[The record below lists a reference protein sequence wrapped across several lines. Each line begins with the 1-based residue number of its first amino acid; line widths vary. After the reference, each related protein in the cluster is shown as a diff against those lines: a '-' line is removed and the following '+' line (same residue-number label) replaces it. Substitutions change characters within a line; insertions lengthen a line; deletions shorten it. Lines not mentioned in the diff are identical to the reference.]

1 MISHSINQTVIIIHH
16 LRMYFNAFQVILNV
30 YSQLL
35 RRRIFFKLQLLKYI
49 LIVCILRSKRFPF
62 KICFCFHLPGGKKSG
77 AFNEKKKP
85 TTLFLNW
92 LSAEC
97 SCIAKTHWKYS
108 EDATLYRFWLFNAT
122 ILGSCMHLKRM
133 RIYKSRAYCAFFL
146 PKIQL

>member
-16 LRMYFNAFQVILNV
+16 LRMYFNAFQVISNV

-49 LIVCILRSKRFPF
+49 IIVCILRSKRFPF
-62 KICFCFHLPGGKKSG
+62 QFVFVFICPAEKSQVHLT
-77 AFNEKKKP
+77 KKP

-133 RIYKSRAYCAFFL
+133 RIYKSRAYCV
-146 PKIQL
+146 